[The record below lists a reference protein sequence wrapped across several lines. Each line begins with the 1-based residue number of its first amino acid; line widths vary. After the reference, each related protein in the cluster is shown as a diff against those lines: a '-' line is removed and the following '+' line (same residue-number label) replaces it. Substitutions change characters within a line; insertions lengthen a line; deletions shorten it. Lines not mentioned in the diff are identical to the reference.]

1 MAPFHS
7 LWCVGYCSFWT
18 WDARSASGTCSSN
31 QKLAARCSSTGRP
44 CRSGAW
50 ALLVFSGL
58 ALLSFVGVLAEDGR
72 AGLGRWRALAG
83 TLRRGPVGKLFA
95 LLCAGVGFFLASYT
109 GVLLAASNQ
118 PFWSDT
124 RLLGGLFL
132 ASAAATGTAL
142 MLLLRLRSAA
152 PAALARLQR
161 VNSWALGLELLLLI
175 GFFVS
180 LGGLAMPLLQSSH
193 GRLLIVVTGLLG
205 LVLPLALRLVRG
217 ASTWATALSCLLVLI
232 GGFEMRYSI
241 LMVAQHLGVAGR

>member
-1 MAPFHS
+1 
-7 LWCVGYCSFWT
+7 
-18 WDARSASGTCSSN
+18 
-31 QKLAARCSSTGRP
+31 LAAT
-44 CRSGAW
+44 
-50 ALLVFSGL
+50 
-58 ALLSFVGVLAEDGR
+58 
-72 AGLGRWRALAG
+72 
-83 TLRRGPVGKLFA
+83 
-95 LLCAGVGFFLASYT
+95 
-109 GVLLAASNQ
+109 NQ

-142 MLLLRLRSAA
+142 MLFLKLPSAA
-152 PAALARLQR
+152 PASLARLQR

-175 GFFVS
+175 GFLVS
-180 LGGLAMPLLQSSH
+180 LGGLATPLLQSSY
-193 GRLLIVVTGLLG
+193 GWLLIVVTGLLG